1 MNLNNYY
8 NLNPFSLEK
17 KEKDIFFKKILN
29 ELTLH
34 HKKNSKEYKNFLNHY
49 FKNTDSK
56 KISDIPFLPASI
68 FKELDLFSISKNKIF
83 KVLKSSG
90 TSSTNISKIFLDKN
104 NAERQVKILK
114 KIVEKILGKTRMP
127 MLIVDMNPLNHDR
140 TSFNARKAAIY
151 GFSIFGKNQT
161 FLLNEKSEID
171 YEILNKFLK
180 KYGKKKFFIFGFT
193 SFVYENLFKKIS
205 MNKLSSNFRNGILLH
220 GGGWKKM
227 EKAKVSKN
235 IFKKNLKKKLKI
247 NDVINYYGM
256 IEQTGS
262 IFIECQH
269 TNCFVASIFSD
280 VIIRD
285 KNFNVLQ
292 DGKKGIVQLL
302 SVLPTSYP
310 GHSIL
315 TEDQG
320 KIIDVKNCKCG
331 LKGKHFILYGRLK
344 ESETRG
350 CSDI

>member
-1 MNLNNYY
+1 
-8 NLNPFSLEK
+8 
-17 KEKDIFFKKILN
+17 
-29 ELTLH
+29 
-34 HKKNSKEYKNFLNHY
+34 
-49 FKNTDSK
+49 
-56 KISDIPFLPASI
+56 
-68 FKELDLFSISKNKIF
+68 
-83 KVLKSSG
+83 
-90 TSSTNISKIFLDKN
+90 
-104 NAERQVKILK
+104 
-114 KIVEKILGKTRMP
+114 
-127 MLIVDMNPLNHDR
+127 
-140 TSFNARKAAIY
+140 
-151 GFSIFGKNQT
+151 
-161 FLLNEKSEID
+161 
-171 YEILNKFLK
+171 
-180 KYGKKKFFIFGFT
+180 
-193 SFVYENLFKKIS
+193 
-205 MNKLSSNFRNGILLH
+205 
-220 GGGWKKM
+220 
-227 EKAKVSKN
+227 
-235 IFKKNLKKKLKI
+235 
-247 NDVINYYGM
+247 M